1 MDIPQERKLITEIPG
16 PKSRALFERRAAAIP
31 PGVANIHPI
40 VTARSSGA
48 IVEDVDGNRLIDLA
62 TGISVLNVG
71 HTAPEVVAAAQ
82 RQLELDTHT
91 CFHVTANEPYIELA
105 ERLNALM
112 PIDGP
117 VKTMFANSGAEAV
130 ENAVKIARK
139 ATGRSAVVAFDHAF
153 HGRTLMGMSLTA
165 KVMPYKQGMGPFA
178 PEVYRL
184 PFAYAY
190 RWPSGPERCAEE
202 ALAYA
207 VDEMHKHIGE
217 DNIACVVLEPIQGEG
232 GFVVPAPGFVKG
244 IAEFCAANGI
254 VFIADE
260 IQSGIGR
267 AGRWFAIEAED
278 VRPDIVTSAKSLGG
292 GLPISAISGRADLM
306 DAVHVGGLGGTY
318 GGNPVAAAAALAVLD
333 LIERDALLDRASVVG
348 DTIMARLRVL
358 EERHPQVGEVR
369 GRGAMCAMELV
380 EDPHTKEPL
389 AAGTMNR
396 IAEGALE
403 GGVIVLTAGTY
414 GNVVRLL
421 PPLTIEEPLLADGL
435 DVLEGALGGHPPL
448 LLLHGANCLTWL
460 LGSIDS
466 PARQAATPRLVGTA
480 LVPQA
485 TALNQVL
492 FQTTGIVGPA
502 LAGLLIAATSPT
514 AAYTVDLV
522 SYAGLLLAALA
533 MAPVPPEPSVS
544 GVRPTGLPAVR
555 EGFTYVRRDR
565 LIQSTFVIDLIA
577 MIFGMPQALFPILAV
592 TGGPKLG
599 DLEAG
604 LVAAA
609 VSPTFS
615 VISGGLACV
624 VGAFACAAAY
634 PELRRYEAPR
644 TAVP

>member
-244 IAEFCAANGI
+244 IAEFCTANEI
-254 VFIADE
+254 VFVADE
-260 IQSGIGR
+260 VQSGMGR
-267 AGRWFAIEAED
+267 AGRWFAIESED

-435 DVLEGALGGHPPL
+435 DVLEGA
-448 LLLHGANCLTWL
+448 
-460 LGSIDS
+460 
-466 PARQAATPRLVGTA
+466 
-480 LVPQA
+480 
-485 TALNQVL
+485 
-492 FQTTGIVGPA
+492 
-502 LAGLLIAATSPT
+502 
-514 AAYTVDLV
+514 VD
-522 SYAGLLLAALA
+522 AAL
-533 MAPVPPEPSVS
+533 
-544 GVRPTGLPAVR
+544 R
-555 EGFTYVRRDR
+555 
-565 LIQSTFVIDLIA
+565 
-577 MIFGMPQALFPILAV
+577 
-592 TGGPKLG
+592 
-599 DLEAG
+599 
-604 LVAAA
+604 
-609 VSPTFS
+609 
-615 VISGGLACV
+615 
-624 VGAFACAAAY
+624 
-634 PELRRYEAPR
+634 
-644 TAVP
+644 

>member
-1 MDIPQERKLITEIPG
+1 MTEVTPGRRTGKLCPW
-16 PKSRALFERRAAAIP
+16 
-31 PGVANIHPI
+31 
-40 VTARSSGA
+40 
-48 IVEDVDGNRLIDLA
+48 NRLIDLA

-232 GFVVPAPGFVKG
+232 GFIVPAPGFVKG

-260 IQSGIGR
+260 IQSGMGR
-267 AGRWFAIEAED
+267 AGRWFAIESED

-292 GLPISAISGRADLM
+292 GLPISAISGRAGLM

-333 LIERDALLDRASVVG
+333 LIERDALLDRANVVG
-348 DTIMARLRVL
+348 GMIMARLRAL

-380 EDPHTKEPL
+380 EDADTKEPL
-389 AAGTMNR
+389 AADTMNR
-396 IAEGALE
+396 IAREALE

-435 DVLEGALGGHPPL
+435 DVLEGA
-448 LLLHGANCLTWL
+448 
-460 LGSIDS
+460 
-466 PARQAATPRLVGTA
+466 
-480 LVPQA
+480 
-485 TALNQVL
+485 
-492 FQTTGIVGPA
+492 
-502 LAGLLIAATSPT
+502 
-514 AAYTVDLV
+514 VD
-522 SYAGLLLAALA
+522 AAL
-533 MAPVPPEPSVS
+533 
-544 GVRPTGLPAVR
+544 R
-555 EGFTYVRRDR
+555 
-565 LIQSTFVIDLIA
+565 
-577 MIFGMPQALFPILAV
+577 
-592 TGGPKLG
+592 
-599 DLEAG
+599 
-604 LVAAA
+604 
-609 VSPTFS
+609 
-615 VISGGLACV
+615 
-624 VGAFACAAAY
+624 
-634 PELRRYEAPR
+634 
-644 TAVP
+644 